1 MELLRRTMLR
11 TAKSSV
17 QQTLLPPC
25 FKTTVRLPCDPAH
38 EACYN
43 ALVDVRCS
51 PLCAMPQPI
60 TGCFWSLAASTAV
73 LLCPPLACRATKPS
87 CGSPAVMKDVSS
99 RMLHVNQQV
108 SLVLMNFRTDVAALR

>member
-17 QQTLLPPC
+17 QQSLLPPC
-25 FKTTVRLPCDPAH
+25 FKTTVRLPFDPAH

-51 PLCAMPQPI
+51 PLCALPQTV
-60 TGCFWSLAASTAV
+60 TGCFWLLAASTAV
-73 LLCPPLACRATKPS
+73 LPRPPLACHATKPS
-87 CGSPAVMKDVSS
+87 
-99 RMLHVNQQV
+99 
-108 SLVLMNFRTDVAALR
+108 